1 MTEADTERKPPPV
14 PMDIGHLIVDRAE
27 PVIRAAGYAYEG
39 RLAAE
44 RWARL
49 PDGNWIVLLKLGIG
63 DRYMHLRCATLY
75 APQVGNY
82 FHSRD
87 AAERAYEEATRHP
100 LVEPLPIHERSASP
114 AAKAIRGGDDQER

>member
-1 MTEADTERKPPPV
+1 
-14 PMDIGHLIVDRAE
+14 MDIGHLIVDRAE

-39 RLAAE
+39 PLAAE

-75 APQVGNY
+75 TPQVGNY

-100 LVEPLPIHERSASP
+100 FVEPLAIHERSASP